1 MTDNHIEQIKQ
12 RLDSH
17 AEIISSNSDKIDSMT
32 EVLKDHVDTEGESLK
47 EIKEDI
53 APWKE
58 LAVDIAAVGRFGGY
72 IKKFGLWIAGIVA
85 AIVTIGTAF
94 GVSWEWL
101 QHLRHK

>member
-1 MTDNHIEQIKQ
+1 MTDAHIEEIKS

-17 AEIISSNSDKIDSMT
+17 AEVIEKNADKIDIMSVM
-32 EVLKDHVDTEGESLK
+32 LQAHVDDEGESLK